1 MHDFLRD
8 VRFAL
13 RMLRKAPAFTVA
25 ALIVLALGI
34 GATSAIFSV
43 VNAVV
48 LRPLPY
54 RDSERITV
62 LHSDFRT
69 QGLDEM
75 PYSIPEFHDLRSQ
88 NHSFEAIAA
97 YQMRDANLGGVD
109 PPERLLVAYVSPS
122 FFPVLGIEAAPGRT
136 FTPEEEKLGN
146 DRVVL
151 LSHTLWQRRFGGDPA
166 IVGRS
171 VQLSGVA
178 HTVVGIAPRGFA
190 YPAKSDI
197 WIPLAPSALEASEE
211 RRDWRNYELIGRLK
225 PGVTLAQAHDDLGAI
240 YRRMYG
246 ENRSESDPNPPPRV
260 RVRTLK
266 DFTVGETR
274 TTLLVLLGAVAF
286 VLLIACAN
294 VANLLL
300 ARTAVRQREIAV
312 RAALGAGSGRL
323 ALQFL
328 IESAVL
334 ALLGGALGLLL
345 ALWGVDALVAIDPDR
360 LPRAAEIGLDG
371 AVVGFTLGVSLLTG
385 IIFGVIPAL
394 HAGRVDPAEVLK
406 EGSRGTAGGRM
417 GRFRNALVVAQI
429 ALALVLLA
437 GAGLMTR
444 SLAAMGRA
452 PLGFD
457 PQGVL
462 TAKIAITSPSYQED
476 QARAAFFR
484 DLLERVRHLPGV
496 TGAGI
501 TTGLPI
507 SRRNSMSF
515 SIVGRPRSPGER
527 SPYGIHRDVSPG
539 YFEAMRVPLVAGRLF
554 NDQDVAGAPLV
565 AVVNQALVKA
575 YFPDGNAVGAR
586 LGRHCGEDP
595 VTCPPFTVVGVVG
608 DVREVENEET
618 LAPAFYLPYAQ
629 NPWVNASLAIRTS
642 QDPTGLI
649 SALRNEVRAI
659 DREQPIY
666 DVLPMEARVEQR
678 LGPRRFTLEILAI
691 FAGTALLLAAV
702 GLYGVTSYMVTQR
715 TREFGI
721 RLALGANARDI
732 LGMVLQKSLLLTG
745 LGIGAG
751 LLASL
756 ALSRV
761 MASVIYGVSERDPLT
776 LAIACPVLA
785 AAALLASF
793 FPARRATRVP
803 PAIALRAE

>member
-1 MHDFLRD
+1 MHDFFQD

-25 ALIVLALGI
+25 ALVVLALGI

-54 RDSERITV
+54 PDSDQIAVVHT
-62 LHSDFRT
+62 DFRV
-69 QGLDEM
+69 QGLDQM
-75 PYSIPEFHDLRSQ
+75 PASFPEFNDFREQ
-88 NHSFEAIAA
+88 NRSFEALAA
-97 YQMRDANLGGVD
+97 YRLGDSNLGGVE
-109 PPERLLVAYVSPS
+109 PPERLQVASVSPS
-122 FFPVLGIEAAPGRT
+122 FFPVLRVEAAPGRT
-136 FTPEEEKLGN
+136 FTPDEEKIGN

-151 LSHTLWQRRFGGDPA
+151 LSHALWQRRFGGDPA
-166 IVGRS
+166 VVGRS
-171 VQLSGVA
+171 VVLSGNA
-178 HTVVGIAPRGFA
+178 YTVTGVMPQGFSLPSKA
-190 YPAKSDI
+190 DV
-197 WIPLAPSALEASEE
+197 WIPLAPTPLEASEE
-211 RRDWRNYELIGRLK
+211 RRDWRNFDVIGRLK
-225 PGVTLAQAHDDLGAI
+225 PGVTAAHAQEDMTALRH
-240 YRRMYG
+240 RMAEEHEG
-246 ENRSESDPNPPPRV
+246 GNSSPPILV
-260 RVRTLK
+260 VVRTLK
-266 DFTVGETR
+266 DFTVGDTR

-360 LPRAAEIGLDG
+360 LPRGQEIRLDG
-371 AVVGFTLGVSLLTG
+371 VVVAFTAFVSLITG
-385 IIFGVIPAL
+385 VVFGVIPAL
-394 HAGRVDPAEVLK
+394 HASRVDPAEVLK

-444 SLAAMGRA
+444 SLAAMTRA

-457 PQGVL
+457 PNGVL
-462 TAKIAITSPSYQED
+462 TARIPLAIPKYQESS
-476 QARAAFFR
+476 AKVAFVR
-484 DLLERVRHLPGV
+484 ELLERVRHLPGV
-496 TGAGI
+496 SAVGV
-501 TTGLPI
+501 TTQLPI
-507 SRRNSMSF
+507 SVRYSQSF
-515 SIVGRPRSPGER
+515 FIEGRTLAPDETG
-527 SPYGIHRDVSPG
+527 PYAVQREISPG
-539 YFEAMRVPLVAGRLF
+539 YLEAMRVPLIAGRLLGE
-554 NDQDVAGAPLV
+554 QDSADAPRAML
-565 AVVNQALVKA
+565 VNQALA
-575 YFPDGNAVGAR
+575 ARYFPSGDAVGSR
-586 LGRHCGEDP
+586 VTSPCGPDP
-595 VTCPPFTVVGVVG
+595 RACPMRTIVGIVG
-608 DVREVENEET
+608 DVREVGVEET
-618 LAPAFYLPYAQ
+618 LAPVFYEPYAQ
-629 NPWVNASLAIRTS
+629 VPRHSMAIAIRTS
-642 QDPTGLI
+642 QDPAGLVA
-649 SALRNEVRAI
+649 ALRSEVRAL

-666 DVLPMEARVEQR
+666 DVLPMEARIEQR
-678 LGPRRFTLEILAI
+678 LGPHRFALELLVI
-691 FAGTALLLAAV
+691 FAATALILAAV
-702 GLYGVTSYMVTQR
+702 GLYGVTSYMVAQR

-721 RLALGANARDI
+721 RLALGAEARDI
-732 LGMVLQKSLLLTG
+732 LGMVLRKSLLLTG

-756 ALSRV
+756 ALSQV
-761 MASVIYGVSERDPLT
+761 MASLIYGVSAQDPLT
-776 LAIACPVLA
+776 LAIAAPVLA

>member
-1 MHDFLRD
+1 MHDLLQD

-13 RMLRKAPAFTVA
+13 RMLRKAPAFTAA
-25 ALIVLALGI
+25 ALLVLALGI

-54 RDSERITV
+54 PDSERIAVVHT
-62 LHSDFRT
+62 DFRV
-69 QGLDEM
+69 QGLDRM
-75 PYSIPEFHDLRSQ
+75 PHSIPEFHDFREH
-88 NHSFEAIAA
+88 NRSFEALAA
-97 YQMRDANLGGVD
+97 YQLGDANLGGVD
-109 PPERLLVAYVSPS
+109 PPERLQLARVSPA
-122 FFPVLGIEAAPGRT
+122 FFPVLGVEAAPGRT
-136 FTPEEEKLGN
+136 FTPEEEKIGN

-151 LSHTLWQRRFGGDPA
+151 LSHALWQRRFGGDPA

-171 VQLSGVA
+171 VVLSGNPYTVA
-178 HTVVGIAPRGFA
+178 GVMPRGFSM
-190 YPAKSDI
+190 PSKVDV
-197 WIPLAPSALEASEE
+197 WVPLAPTALDASEE
-211 RRDWRNYELIGRLK
+211 RRNWRNHDVIGRLT
-225 PGVTLAQAHDDLGAI
+225 PGVTVLQAQEDLTALRTRLSEEREGAARGSSNI
-240 YRRMYG
+240 LVV
-246 ENRSESDPNPPPRV
+246 V
-260 RVRTLK
+260 RELK

-360 LPRAAEIGLDG
+360 LPRGEEIRLDG
-371 AVVGFTLGVSLLTG
+371 VVVAFTVGVSLLTG
-385 IIFGVIPAL
+385 VVFGVIPAL

-444 SLAAMGRA
+444 SLAAMTRA

-457 PQGVL
+457 PGGVL
-462 TAKIAITSPSYQED
+462 TAKIPLPVPRYED
-476 QARAAFFR
+476 SKAKVAFVR
-484 DLLERVRHLPGV
+484 ELLARVRQLPGV
-496 TGAGI
+496 SAAGI
-501 TTGLPI
+501 TSQLPV
-507 SRRNSMSF
+507 SVRYSQSF
-515 SIVGRPRSPGER
+515 QIEGKTPGTDER
-527 SPYGIHRDVSPG
+527 WPYAVHREVSAG
-539 YFEAMRVPLVAGRLF
+539 YLEAMRVPLVAGRMLG
-554 NDQDVAGAPLV
+554 DQDTEDAPRAV
-565 AVVNQALVKA
+565 VVNQALA
-575 YFPDGNAVGAR
+575 ARYFPKGDAVGSR
-586 LGRHCGEDP
+586 IRPPCGGDEKE
-595 VTCPPFTVVGVVG
+595 CPWRTIVGVVG
-608 DVREVENEET
+608 DVREVGVEEE
-618 LAPAFYLPYAQ
+618 LAPVFYAAYPQ
-629 NPWVNASLAIRTS
+629 NPHHSFAIAIRTS
-642 QDPTGLI
+642 QDPAGLVT
-649 SALRNEVRAI
+649 ALRNEVRGV
-659 DREQPIY
+659 DREQPIH
-666 DVLPMEARVEQR
+666 DALPMQARVDQR
-678 LGPRRFTLEILAI
+678 LGPRRFALQVLMI
-691 FAGTALLLAAV
+691 FAVTALILAAV
-702 GLYGVTSYMVTQR
+702 GLYGVTSYMVAQR

-721 RLALGANARDI
+721 RLALGAEARDI
-732 LGMVLQKSLLLTG
+732 LGMVLKKSLVLTG
-745 LGIGAG
+745 IGIGAG

-776 LAIACPVLA
+776 LAIAGPVLA

>member
-1 MHDFLRD
+1 MHDFFQD

-13 RMLRKAPAFTVA
+13 RMLRKAKAFTVA
-25 ALIVLALGI
+25 ALVVLALGI

-54 RDSERITV
+54 PDSDRVAV
-62 LHSDFRT
+62 LHSDFRA

-88 NHSFEAIAA
+88 NRSFEALAA
-97 YQMRDANLGGVD
+97 YQMRDANLGGVE
-109 PPERLLVAYVSPS
+109 PPERLLVAAVSPS
-122 FFPVLGIEAAPGRT
+122 FFPVLRVEAAPGRT
-136 FTPEEEKLGN
+136 FTPDEEKLGN

-151 LSHTLWQRRFGGDPA
+151 LSHALWQRRFGGDSGL
-166 IVGRS
+166 VGRS
-171 VQLSGVA
+171 IQLNGNP
-178 HTVVGIAPRGFA
+178 HTVVGVLPRGFA
-190 YPAKSDI
+190 LPSKADL
-197 WIPLAPSALEASEE
+197 WIPLAPTALDASEE
-211 RRDWRNYELIGRLK
+211 RRNWRNHEIIGRLK
-225 PGVTLAQAHDDLGAI
+225 PGVTLAQAHEDLGAI
-240 YRRMYG
+240 YRRMFG
-246 ENRSESDPNPPPRV
+246 EERSESTAPRV

-266 DFTVGETR
+266 DFTVGETG
-274 TTLLVLLGAVAF
+274 TTLLFLLGAVAF

-300 ARTAVRQREIAV
+300 ARTAARGREIAV
-312 RAALGAGSGRL
+312 RAALGAGSGRI
-323 ALQFL
+323 AVQFL

-360 LPRAAEIGLDG
+360 LPRAEEIQLDG
-371 AVVGFTLGVSLLTG
+371 VVVAFTLGVSLLTG
-385 IIFGVIPAL
+385 VVFGVIPAL

-444 SLAAMGRA
+444 SLAAMTRA

-462 TAKIAITSPSYQED
+462 TAKLALMGPRYED
-476 QARAAFFR
+476 PKARAAFFR
-484 DLLERVRHLPGV
+484 DLLDRVRHLPGV
-496 TGAGI
+496 SAAGV

-507 SRRNSMSF
+507 SRRNTQSF
-515 SIVGRPRSPGER
+515 AVEGRPLAPNQRL
-527 SPYGIHRDVSPG
+527 PYAIRREVSPG
-539 YFEAMRVPLVAGRLF
+539 YFEAMRVPLISGRLF
-554 NDQDVAGAPLV
+554 NEQDTEGAPLV
-565 AVVNQALVKA
+565 AVVNQALVAA
-575 YFPDGNAVGAR
+575 YFPDGNAIGAR
-586 LGRHCGEDP
+586 IGRPCGDP
-595 VTCPPFTVVGVVG
+595 EECPQMTIVGVVG
-608 DVREVENEET
+608 NVREVEVEDT
-618 LAPAFYLPYAQ
+618 LAPAFYAPYAQ
-629 NPWVNASLAIRTS
+629 TAWMNVAIAIRTS
-642 QDPTGLI
+642 QDPTALI
-649 SALRNEVRAI
+649 SALRSEIRAV

-666 DVLPMEARVEQR
+666 EALPMQVLVEQR
-678 LGPRRFTLEILAI
+678 LGPRRFALEILGI
-691 FAGTALLLAAV
+691 FALTALVLAAV
-702 GLYGVTSYMVTQR
+702 GLYGVTAFAVAQR
-715 TREFGI
+715 EREFGI
-721 RLALGANARDI
+721 RLALGAEARDI
-732 LGMVLQKSLLLTG
+732 LGMVLRKSLVLTG
-745 LGIGAG
+745 IGIGAG
-751 LLASL
+751 LVASL

-761 MASVIYGVSERDPLT
+761 MASVLYGVSERDPLT

-785 AAALLASF
+785 GAALLASF